1 MTSVLLVSNTN
12 TTLQLLSSF
21 MTEQT
26 ISRLVTASDG
36 ASARREILDTDF
48 DLIIIDS
55 PLKDELGVGFALDA
69 ADKATSGII
78 YVTKYE
84 NLYDANEELEE
95 AGVFVLPKP
104 ISPELFYQSIR
115 LLTASRRRLTKLVNE
130 NNKLQTKI
138 QEIRLVDRAKC
149 VLIQYLSMT
158 EEEAHRHIEKQAMDL
173 RLSRKKVAERILI
186 RYES

>member
-21 MTEQT
+21 MTEQS
-26 ISRLVTASDG
+26 ISRLVTSTDG

-55 PLKDELGVGFALDA
+55 PLKDELGVNFALDA
-69 ADKATSGII
+69 ADKTTSGII

-84 NLYDANEELEE
+84 NLYDANEELEDG
-95 AGVFVLPKP
+95 GVFVLPKP
-104 ISPELFYQSIR
+104 ISPELFYQAIR
-115 LLTASRRRLTKLVNE
+115 LLTASRRRVLKLEEE
-130 NNKLQTKI
+130 NNKLQNKI
-138 QEIRLVDRAKC
+138 EEIKLVNRAKC
-149 VLIQYLSMT
+149 VLIQYLSMS
-158 EEEAHRHIEKQAMDL
+158 EDQAHRHIEKQAMDL
-173 RLSRKKVAERILI
+173 RVSRKKVAERILI